1 MRVITNEELVAK
13 KKKQANLV
21 TPFAMVFLL
30 GGLVTN
36 FLSISNGPTVPIF
49 SIITIVL
56 LGLGFIAATISSHLV
71 NHWVREPRPDQVLV
85 NALKGFDNKHMLFN
99 YTTNVP
105 HVFLTPN
112 MLYAITPKLTNGE
125 ISVNERKWH
134 RKFKLS
140 RFFRFFGEEGLGN
153 PTLEAEHN
161 RDKLIKYLQQH
172 GADVSHL
179 VVEPMILF
187 TNPTV
192 ELTVENSAVAVLTGG
207 KLKKFIRQADRYEPI
222 DADQHRTLVEALSLN
237 GQTQS

>member
-1 MRVITNEELVAK
+1 MKVITNEELVAK

-36 FLSISNGPTVPIF
+36 FLSIRNGPTVPIF
-49 SIITIVL
+49 SIVTIVL

-71 NHWVREPRPDQVLV
+71 NHWVKEPRPDQVLI

-99 YTTNVP
+99 YTTGVP

-112 MLYAITPKLTNGE
+112 MIYAITPKLTNGE

-153 PTLEAEHN
+153 PTIEAEHN
-161 RDKLIKYLQQH
+161 RDKLVKYLQQH
-172 GADVSHL
+172 MSDVSQ
-179 VVEPMILF
+179 VAIEPMILF
-187 TNPTV
+187 TNPNV
-192 ELTVENSAVAVLTGG
+192 ELDVANSVVPVLTGG
-207 KLKKFIRQADRYEPI
+207 KLKKFIRQTEKQGPI
-222 DADQHRTLVEALSLN
+222 DPDQHRALVEALSKN
-237 GQTQS
+237 GKAQ